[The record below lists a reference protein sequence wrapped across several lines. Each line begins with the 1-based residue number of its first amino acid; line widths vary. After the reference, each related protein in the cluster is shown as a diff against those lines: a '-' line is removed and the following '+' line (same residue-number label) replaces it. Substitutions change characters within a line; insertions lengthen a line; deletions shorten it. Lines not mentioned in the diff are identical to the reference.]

1 MSGLGCLQ
9 RIKLDQCI
17 PLDNSIDMFWQVMFP
32 SWFKISVG
40 YIIYLLM
47 QTCSL
52 AIICC
57 YEAREL
63 MIAVVN
69 ISTTYH
75 MHSIIWVDLI
85 FNRCGC
91 DFVIHFKKIT
101 VRWLS
106 ISLQEYNQIFI
117 SYARLIFACHNCLFM
132 CLLI

>member
-32 SWFKISVG
+32 SWFTISVG

-57 YEAREL
+57 YEARGSL
-63 MIAVVN
+63 GQVQL
-69 ISTTYH
+69 TTRRKEYPWADEYK
-75 MHSIIWVDLI
+75 I
-85 FNRCGC
+85 
-91 DFVIHFKKIT
+91 FVINC
-101 VRWLS
+101 VRQKTGMRQLHGDDGAAQ
-106 ISLQEYNQIFI
+106 LMDNKVLGKPDMY
-117 SYARLIFACHNCLFM
+117 
-132 CLLI
+132 